1 MAKCFPFFESSL
13 ADERQWT
20 QVVRMD
26 FIDHSPFKQIV
37 ATLLLL
43 LGMSSALRGLRF
55 LIFAIRKPEHP
66 SGPLRVVRGLRG
78 LIVALALFAW
88 AIALLYS
95 KKWLFIIGAIVLA
108 QELYEMGFLSLILR
122 ADGKI

>member
-78 LIVALALFAW
+78 LIVALAFT
-88 AIALLYS
+88 
-95 KKWLFIIGAIVLA
+95 
-108 QELYEMGFLSLILR
+108 
-122 ADGKI
+122 ADGRRLVSAAEDRAVKILPVREH